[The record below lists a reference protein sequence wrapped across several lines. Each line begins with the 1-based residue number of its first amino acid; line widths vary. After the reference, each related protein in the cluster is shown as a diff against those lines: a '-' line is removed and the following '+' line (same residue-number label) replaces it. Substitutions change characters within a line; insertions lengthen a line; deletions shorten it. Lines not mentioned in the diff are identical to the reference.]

1 MQFIKTLFWV
11 ILAVILVVFAV
22 NNWSPTSVLVWQDIR
37 VDTKL
42 PVLVIGAFLLGFLP
56 TWILHRTMKW
66 RMTRRIKTLEAAA
79 RPTPVPTP
87 APVPMQTPDGAPAT
101 RTPAAKPE
109 AKPLDL
115 QKDQI
120 TKPEPAISPIEKPAA
135 GGPSADKPKAG

>member
-22 NNWSPTSVLVWQDIR
+22 NNWSPTSVLVWEETR

-56 TWILHRTMKW
+56 MWVLHRTLKW
-66 RMTRRIKTLEAAA
+66 RMSRRIKTLEAAA
-79 RPTPVPTP
+79 RPRPAPSP
-87 APVPMQTPDGAPAT
+87 APVPMQTPDGRPAPE
-101 RTPAAKPE
+101 TPAAKPD

-120 TKPEPAISPIEKPAA
+120 TKPEPAISPIEKPVA

>member
-11 ILAVILVVFAV
+11 ILAVILVVFAA

-56 TWILHRTMKW
+56 MWILHRTMKW
-66 RMTRRIKTLEAAA
+66 RMSRRIKTLEAAA
-79 RPTPVPTP
+79 RPAP
-87 APVPMQTPDGAPAT
+87 APSPAPAAMQTPDGTPAT
-101 RTPAAKPE
+101 KASA

-115 QKDQI
+115 KKDQI
-120 TKPEPAISPIEKPAA
+120 AKAEPAVSPVEKPPAD
-135 GGPSADKPKAG
+135 SAPTEKPKAG

>member
-11 ILAVILVVFAV
+11 ILAVILVVFAA

-56 TWILHRTMKW
+56 MWILHRTMKW
-66 RMTRRIKTLEAAA
+66 RMSRRIKTLEAAA
-79 RPTPVPTP
+79 RPAPSP
-87 APVPMQTPDGAPAT
+87 APVATQTPDG
-101 RTPAAKPE
+101 TPAPKAPV

-120 TKPEPAISPIEKPAA
+120 AKAEPAVSPVEKP
-135 GGPSADKPKAG
+135 PADKTPTEKPKAG